1 MSMDAPTRMLS
12 TTRTALRAARRTVQ
26 VFGTSTGLTAL
37 YGLVG
42 LANGFDPSIAAR
54 WTRRWARAMT
64 RSFELRL
71 QVTGE
76 PPTGGALLVSN
87 HRSYV
92 DIIALGSLVEACFIA
107 KAEIARWPLLGATF
121 RVSSTIFV
129 DRGNPEV
136 GRLVRQ
142 QITDRLRQGLSII
155 NFSEGTTHGGTGL
168 LPFKPGL
175 FRTILGM
182 DVPIVPTT
190 VTYSGMEERVEWIG
204 DDTFFDHFL
213 RLAGHSD
220 GTAHVH
226 FAEPLQ
232 ANDFATADELMAEVR
247 RRMLLDLSPR
257 EAIDPAD
264 YPELA

>member
-1 MSMDAPTRMLS
+1 MNAFTSKPTAA
-12 TTRTALRAARRTVQ
+12 RTALRAARRTIQ
-26 VFGTSTGLTAL
+26 VFGSSTGLTAL

-54 WTRRWARAMT
+54 WTRHWARAMT
-64 RSFELRL
+64 RSFDLRV

-76 PPTGGALLVSN
+76 PPAGGALILSN

-92 DIIALGSLVEACFIA
+92 DIVALGSLVEACFIA

-129 DRGNPEV
+129 DRGAPDS
-136 GRLVRQ
+136 GRWVREQ
-142 QITDRLRQGLSII
+142 VADRLRRGLSVI

-175 FRTILGM
+175 FRTVWGM
-182 DVPIVPTT
+182 DIPIVPTT

-213 RLAGHSD
+213 RLAGHSN

-226 FAEPLQ
+226 FLEPLR
-232 ANDFATADELMAEVR
+232 ANDFATADELVTEVR
-247 RRMLLDLSPR
+247 RRMLLDLCLR

-264 YPELA
+264 YPELE